1 MAPSFEKLE
10 PSPVLRLEAPAFEK
24 LEPLP
29 PVLRREAPAF
39 EELTPLVLW
48 HDRMECRLFKDR
60 APRPDL
66 KRVSPALGKLNLPV
80 LRRAAL
86 GWGKLRQAV

>member
-1 MAPSFEKLE
+1 MVLSFEKLDP
-10 PSPVLRLEAPAFEK
+10 PSPVLRFESPAFEK
-24 LEPLP
+24 LEPP
-29 PVLRREAPAF
+29 PPILRREAPGF

-48 HDRMECRLFKDR
+48 HGRMECRLLKDR
-60 APRPDL
+60 APRPGL

-86 GWGKLRQAV
+86 G